1 MAALRQTPVPVSR
14 ELLAFIDLLP
24 EPIVLV
30 GSSGEIFAANEA
42 FARQVG
48 RPRSSLDGTALTL
61 LVSDPPSA
69 VAEYLQACA
78 GSERLLAGSLTFRH
92 AEGAELEF
100 KAAGAGYLAGA
111 GRTSAECTGVLLRLE
126 PRTDGAGFL
135 GRLAH
140 ELRNPLAPIRNA
152 LEVMRV
158 SAGDQAVTTA
168 ARSMIERQVQQLV
181 RLIDDLTVQPATTAA
196 IAAHEPAR
204 RKPPQ
209 QRARI
214 VVADDNQD
222 AAQSLAFML
231 EIDGHDV
238 RIAHDGLEAI
248 EIGESFRPQVMLLD
262 IGMPRLDGYATAREL
277 RGRPWGG
284 SISLVALTGWGQ
296 EEDRRRAEEA
306 GFDRHLVKPVD
317 PRILS
322 ALIVQALQ
330 P

>member
-1 MAALRQTPVPVSR
+1 VPVSR

-24 EPIVLV
+24 EPILLV
-30 GSSGEIFAANEA
+30 GASGEIFAANEA
-42 FARQVG
+42 LARQLG

-100 KAAGAGYLAGA
+100 KAAGARYLAREGW
-111 GRTSAECTGVLLRLE
+111 TSGECTVVLLRLE

-181 RLIDDLTVQPATTAA
+181 RLIDGLTVQPATTAA
-196 IAAHEPAR
+196 VAHEPAR

-209 QRARI
+209 LRARI

-238 RIAHDGLEAI
+238 RVAHDGLEAI

-330 P
+330 A

>member
-1 MAALRQTPVPVSR
+1 MPVSR
-14 ELLAFIDLLP
+14 ELLAVIDLLP
-24 EPIVLV
+24 EPLLLV
-30 GSSGEIFAANEA
+30 GTGGRILAANEA

-48 RPRSSLDGTALTL
+48 RSRGSFEGASLSD
-61 LVSDPPSA
+61 LVTDPARA
-69 VAEYLQACA
+69 VVEYLECCA
-78 GSERLLAGSLTFRH
+78 RSERLLAGTLTFRH
-92 AEGAELEF
+92 LDGAELEF
-100 KAAGAGYLAGA
+100 RVAGGGCAAVAGAETSGA
-111 GRTSAECTGVLLRLE
+111 PEWVLLRLE
-126 PRTDGAGFL
+126 LRTDGAGFL
-135 GRLAH
+135 AVLAH

-181 RLIDDLTVQPATTAA
+181 RLIDGLTVQPAATAA
-196 IAAHEPAR
+196 AVAHEPPR
-204 RKPPQ
+204 RKPAQ

-214 VVADDNQD
+214 LVADDNRD

-238 RIAHDGLEAI
+238 RVAHDGLEAL

-284 SISLVALTGWGQ
+284 SVSLVALTGWGQ

-317 PRILS
+317 PKILS

-330 P
+330 T